1 MQSRPPPARC
11 TPPRTGSKEWL
22 YRGVLLECVAVF
34 NDIGGDT
41 KWLFGTSIYILAL
54 ICCQRGGTIT
64 REKSTL
70 ASSSPRVSH
79 VPVLTP
85 EVGCSLVVDHAGGQR
100 AVVRL
105 GGAEQDVVGQRL
117 VQHGAVRAGVGRA
130 LAVTAHA
137 LVRQRPVQGAPR
149 GRAARRR
156 HLREGEQ
163 FVKREARETTPT
175 TAGERAA
182 GGGGVGEQQSGIDC
196 RLGSREDVDGLSRA
210 GEGLAEWAGQKPG
223 TGTGLVEVGTEVAAP
238 WQQSR

>member
-1 MQSRPPPARC
+1 MALRNQHLYPGSYLLPERRNDNPRKVYFSLLVSQSVKR
-11 TPPRTGSKEWL
+11 S
-22 YRGVLLECVAVF
+22 
-34 NDIGGDT
+34 
-41 KWLFGTSIYILAL
+41 
-54 ICCQRGGTIT
+54 
-64 REKSTL
+64 
-70 ASSSPRVSH
+70 
-79 VPVLTP
+79 LTP

-223 TGTGLVEVGTEVAAP
+223 RGQDLWRWGQRSLRRGSRVAEINVRKTRPSATIGDGKL
-238 WQQSR
+238 